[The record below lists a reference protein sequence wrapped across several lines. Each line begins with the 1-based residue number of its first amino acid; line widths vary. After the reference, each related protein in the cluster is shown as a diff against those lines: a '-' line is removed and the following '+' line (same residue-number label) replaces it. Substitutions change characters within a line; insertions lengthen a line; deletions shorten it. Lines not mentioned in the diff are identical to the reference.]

1 MTNPSLQ
8 TLQGRLWTPQG
19 MRLGRVTFA
28 ERVLALE
35 VGDADDPQAPI
46 LSPGFIDL
54 HVHGGGGGD
63 TMEGEAGV
71 RSLAR
76 THLRH
81 GTTALLATTL
91 TAPWAQVRA
100 ALAGVLAV
108 MERPGAEEAVV
119 LGAHLEGPF
128 ISPKRLGAQPPHAL
142 EPTLAQVEELLRFGV
157 IRVATVAPELA
168 GLRETLAAWARAGVR
183 LHVGHTRADADT
195 VEAFLAG
202 YRALGGACGATHLY
216 NAMGGL
222 AGREPGAL
230 GALLADSDARLE
242 LICDGHHVSA
252 TAIRLAWLAG
262 RERLLLITDAIAAT
276 GRGDGASSLGGQPV
290 MVRGG
295 AARLADGTL
304 AGSVLTMDAA
314 VRGAVAAG
322 VPLADTLHAATRAP
336 ALHLGLTDRGVLCVG
351 ARADIVRLT
360 PELRVA
366 GVWLAGSWV
375 GGGPRG

>member
-1 MTNPSLQ
+1 
-8 TLQGRLWTPQG
+8 
-19 MRLGRVTFA
+19 MRLGHLTFDHVV
-28 ERVLALE
+28 RAL
-35 VGDADDPQAPI
+35 VVSDADDPQAPI
-46 LSPGFIDL
+46 LSPGFVDL

-63 TMEGEAGV
+63 TMDGEGGV

-76 THLRH
+76 THLRF

-91 TAPWAQVRA
+91 TAPWAEVRA

-108 MERPGAEEAVV
+108 MERPLPGEAAL

-128 ISPKRLGAQPPHAL
+128 ISPERLGAQPPHARAAS
-142 EPTLAQVEELLRFGV
+142 EAQVEELLRFRV
-157 IRVATVAPELA
+157 IRVATVAPEIS
-168 GLRETLAAWARAGVR
+168 GLDATLPAWARAGVR
-183 LHVGHTRADADT
+183 LHVGHTRADADR
-195 VEAFLAG
+195 VEAFLAR
-202 YRALGGACGATHLY
+202 YRALGGEAGATHLF

-230 GALLADSDARLE
+230 GALLADPDARLE

-252 TAIRLAWLAG
+252 TAIRLAWRVG
-262 RERLLLITDAIAAT
+262 RERLLLITDAIAAA
-276 GRGDGASSLGGQPV
+276 GLGDGASSLGGQPV
-290 MVRGG
+290 AVRGG

-322 VPLADTLHAATRAP
+322 VPLADALHAATRAP
-336 ALHLGLTDRGVLCVG
+336 ALHLGLTDRGVLAVG

-360 PELRVA
+360 PDLQVD
-366 GVWLAGSWV
+366 GVWLAGSRL
-375 GGGPRG
+375 GSRPD